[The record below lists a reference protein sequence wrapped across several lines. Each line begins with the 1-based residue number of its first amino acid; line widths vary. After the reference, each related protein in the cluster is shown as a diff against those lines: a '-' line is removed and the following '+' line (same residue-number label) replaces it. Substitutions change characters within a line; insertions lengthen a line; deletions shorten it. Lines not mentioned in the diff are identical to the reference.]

1 MRRTGLTVSSLLS
14 EEGWRRGG
22 RGGFFTRPTGFTL
35 IELLIV
41 MAIIATLLTLV
52 VPRYF
57 GSVDRSKEVVLK
69 QSLATV
75 RDAIDKYY
83 GDTGHYPENLQDLV
97 DKRYL
102 RSMPVDPVTES
113 TTTWEIVPPIDA
125 AKGGVYDVRSGAPG
139 TTHDGKPFSEL

>member
-1 MRRTGLTVSSLLS
+1 VPPKAA
-14 EEGWRRGG
+14 GWFAFRA
-22 RGGFFTRPTGFTL
+22 FTL

-52 VPRYF
+52 LPRYF

-75 RDAIDKYY
+75 RDAIDKHY
-83 GDTGHYPENLQDLV
+83 GDTGRYPDSLQDLV

-102 RSMPVDPVTES
+102 RSLPVDPVTES
-113 TTTWEIVPPIDA
+113 AATWQLVPPTDA
-125 AKGGVYDVRSGAPG
+125 TKGGVYDLRSGAPG
-139 TTHDGKPFSEL
+139 MASDGKPYSEL